1 MTRRVFG
8 PLGDGEGSATATF
21 ATAATAGCWLVAW
34 VDGCCAGA
42 TALRRLVAGAAEGC
56 ESAAIGFAGLVD
68 AMVKPDRCAVRR
80 AGGFGGS
87 SGSASA
93 TDAGAG
99 LLLLAV
105 SSAVAVLSLG
115 DDLVVVSGFRS
126 TLAPGESASAD
137 RFGGSAFLAFGAPAE
152 LSELDLLPEGEGS
165 SAWAIPP
172 PNPTAAQ
179 ADTRNAATISRNHQ

>member
-1 MTRRVFG
+1 MV
-8 PLGDGEGSATATF
+8 DGEGSAAATF

-42 TALRRLVAGAAEGC
+42 TALRRVVAGAAEGC
-56 ESAAIGFAGLVD
+56 GSAAIGFAGLVD
-68 AMVKPDRCAVRR
+68 AMVKPGRCAVRR

-105 SSAVAVLSLG
+105 SSAVVVLWLG
-115 DDLVVVSGFRS
+115 DPSVAVPGFRS
-126 TLAPGESASAD
+126 TLAPGASASAD
-137 RFGGSAFLAFGAPAE
+137 RFGGSAFLAFGASAE
-152 LSELDLLPEGEGS
+152 LSELDLLPEGDGS
-165 SAWAIPP
+165 SAWATPL
-172 PNPTAAQ
+172 PNPTATQ
-179 ADTRNAATISRNHQ
+179 ADSKKAATISRNHQ